1 MDKNG
6 FKITSTKKVV
16 PRRTYYPMKVDIIR
30 RSVTRS
36 SKGLIAQLLQTV
48 YTYCIVPTGIGLFF
62 KILQINQSDFI
73 ITALLIGDLIVETRN
88 SINPINKF

>member
-16 PRRTYYPMKVDIIR
+16 PSKNLLPYESWHYTT
-30 RSVTRS
+30 RSVTSR

-48 YTYCIVPTGIGLFF
+48 LIPTVVS
-62 KILQINQSDFI
+62 QQ
-73 ITALLIGDLIVETRN
+73 E
-88 SINPINKF
+88 